1 MLRMT
6 QLTVMIYLLALVIVP
21 VTSFAVA
28 SPQQEES
35 AATEP
40 ETETEAEED
49 QAEESGED
57 TADPTTSF
65 FEATTVTATGS
76 EVDVFDIAT
85 PVSVIP
91 EEEIRRKLPEN
102 AVDLFRALPGVDVNG
117 VGPNQARP
125 IIRGQRGLR
134 VLFMENGLRLNNA
147 RRQSDF
153 GEVSGLIDMDSVAS
167 VEVLRGPASVLY
179 GTDAIGGVLNLVTK
193 SPPYG
198 DGSWM
203 AGSFGLGYTDASEG
217 MKAQGYVQGRQQK
230 WAFNLGATY
239 RDSEDYL
246 SAGGSF
252 GDITLPDDTPV
263 NDTGLQD
270 DSIYGFLSYDFTDSQ
285 FLSFRFNRYRAGETG
300 FGWVDPIL
308 LGELDTVQILYP
320 FQDFNRY
327 TMEYSANALQ
337 ATLANTVRVNL
348 LYQEN
353 ERQLQNNID
362 AYDDVVFGQ
371 PLPPGM
377 FFHVG
382 VETDNFTDLS
392 TLGLRAE
399 ATKILGQNHLL
410 SYGGEYYDDDS
421 FNTDYSLISGA
432 LAMQTDPTKPPER
445 FTPPFFEDEDDI
457 ANTPNAENIA
467 WGLFAQD
474 QFLLGSRFSATA
486 GIRYANTETKAKE
499 TPGLDTTGMDFSDDD
514 FVGAV
519 SGVYQATSH
528 LNLVGTYGTAFR
540 APNIVERLFNGLTP
554 EGSGYQILNPDLQ
567 SEESENVDLGLK
579 YRRMNAVFEVMI
591 FRNEITNGIV
601 QEFLSDEE
609 ISELPEDVQKE
620 IEDSGAR
627 FVVQQ
632 QNASKLRFEGV
643 EVMIGYR
650 ANRGV
655 SVGANYT
662 HLTADRLDSE
672 QPPTGNTYTDKFNFH
687 TRYDR
692 PTGKYWVEYRLRHN
706 GSADA
711 ETDPDAPLT
720 PVGDTLPAFTIHT
733 LSGGVVLF
741 ERGRQQH
748 SLTLVIDN
756 FTDELYSEFSNATFF
771 RPQPRRNF
779 IVNYRL
785 RI

>member
-1 MLRMT
+1 MLRTT
-6 QLTVMIYLLALVIVP
+6 QTTILICLLALVVMP
-21 VTSFAVA
+21 VSTWAA
-28 SPQQEES
+28 PSPQQDES
-35 AATEP
+35 TAAEQ
-40 ETETEAEED
+40 EAEIEAEEGEEAG
-49 QAEESGED
+49 AEPAS
-57 TADPTTSF
+57 SF

-76 EVDVFDIAT
+76 EVDVFSIAT

-91 EEEIRRKLPEN
+91 EAEIQRKLPEN
-102 AVDLFRALPGVDVNG
+102 AVDLFRAQPGVDVNG

-153 GEVSGLIDMDSVAS
+153 GEISGLIDMGSVGS

-193 SPPYG
+193 SPAYG
-198 DGSWM
+198 DGSWT
-203 AGSFGLGYTDASEG
+203 AGSVGLGYADASDG
-217 MKAQGYVQGRQQK
+217 FRGQGYVQGRQQK

-239 RDSEDYL
+239 RDSSDYL
-246 SAGGSF
+246 AAGGSY

-270 DSIYGFLSYDFTDSQ
+270 DAIYGFLSYDFTDSQ
-285 FLSFRFNRYRAGETG
+285 LLSFRFNRYRAGFTG

-308 LGELDTVQILYP
+308 LGELDKVQITYP
-320 FQDFNRY
+320 YQDFDRY
-327 TMEYSANALQ
+327 TMEYNASALQ
-337 ATLANTVRVNL
+337 SALANTVRVNL

-353 ERQLQNNID
+353 QRELVNNID
-362 AYDDVVFGQ
+362 AYSSEVFGQ
-371 PLPPGM
+371 PLPPGL

-382 VETDNFTDLS
+382 VNTENFTDLS

-399 ATKILGQNHLL
+399 ASKILGQNHLL

-421 FNTDYSLISGA
+421 LNTDYSLTQGA
-432 LAMQTDPTKPPER
+432 LAMQTDPTKPPED
-445 FTPPFFEDEDDI
+445 FTPPFFTDEDDI

-474 QFLLGSRFSATA
+474 QFLIGSRFSGTV

-499 TPGLDTTGMDFSDDD
+499 TPGLDTTGLDFSDDD

-519 SGVYQATSH
+519 SGVYQVTSN
-528 LNLVGTYGTAFR
+528 LNIVGTAGTAFR

-554 EGSGYQILNPDLQ
+554 EGSGYQILNPDLK
-567 SEESENVDLGLK
+567 SENSTNFDLGMK
-579 YRRMNAVFEVMI
+579 YRRMNAVFELMI
-591 FRNEITNGIV
+591 FRNEIKDGIV
-601 QEFLSDEE
+601 QEFLSPEQ
-609 ISELPEDVQKE
+609 ISQLPPEVQKE
-620 IEDSGAR
+620 IEDSGASV
-627 FVVQQ
+627 VVQQ
-632 QNASKLRFEGV
+632 QNVSKLRFEGV
-643 EVMIGYR
+643 ETMIGWR
-650 ANRGV
+650 ANNGV
-655 SVGANYT
+655 SIGANYT
-662 HLTADRLDSE
+662 YLDAE
-672 QPPTGNTYTDKFNFH
+672 RVDTGTPTGDTYKNKFNFH

-711 ETDPDAPLT
+711 VNDPDAPI
-720 PVGDTLPAFTIHT
+720 PAVGETLPAFTIHT

-741 ERGRQQH
+741 ERGSQQH

-771 RPQPRRNF
+771 RPQSRRNF
-779 IVNYRL
+779 LVSYRL

>member
-1 MLRMT
+1 MLRTT
-6 QLTVMIYLLALVIVP
+6 QATIWICLLALVLVP
-21 VTSFAVA
+21 VTSWAIP
-28 SPQQEES
+28 SPQQDES
-35 AATEP
+35 ATVEQEETDTEA
-40 ETETEAEED
+40 TEAEED
-49 QAEESGED
+49 AEP
-57 TADPTTSF
+57 ADSF
-65 FEATTVTATGS
+65 FEATTVTATGT
-76 EVDVFDIAT
+76 EVDVFSIAT
-85 PVSVIP
+85 PVAVIP
-91 EEEIRRKLPEN
+91 EEEIEKKLPEN
-102 AVDLFRALPGVDVNG
+102 AVDLFRAQPGVDVNG

-153 GEVSGLIDMDSVAS
+153 GEISGLIDMGSVGS

-193 SPPYG
+193 SPAYG
-198 DGSWM
+198 DGSWV
-203 AGSFGLGYTDASEG
+203 AGSLGLGYTDASDG
-217 MKAQGYVQGRQQK
+217 LRAQGYIQGRQEK

-239 RDSEDYL
+239 RDSSDYL
-246 SAGGSF
+246 AAGGSY

-285 FLSFRFNRYRAGETG
+285 LLSFRFNRYRAGETG
-300 FGWVDPIL
+300 FGWVDPLL
-308 LGELDTVQILYP
+308 LGELDRVQITYP
-320 FQDFNRY
+320 FQDFDRY
-327 TMEYSANALQ
+327 TMEYNASALQ
-337 ATLANTVRVNL
+337 SVLANTARVNL

-353 ERQLQNNID
+353 QRELVNNID
-362 AYDDVVFGQ
+362 AYSPFSG
-371 PLPPGM
+371 PLL
-377 FFHVG
+377 FHIG
-382 VETDNFTDLS
+382 VTTENFTDLS

-399 ATKILGQNHLL
+399 ASKILGDNHLL

-421 FNTDYSLISGA
+421 FNTDYSFTYGA
-432 LAMQTDPTKPPER
+432 LAMQMDPTLPPEDI
-445 FTPPFFEDEDDI
+445 TPPFFTDEDDI

-467 WGLFAQD
+467 FGLFAQD
-474 QFLLGSRFSATA
+474 QFLLGSRFSGTV

-499 TPGLDTTGMDFSDDD
+499 TSGLDTAGLDFSDDD

-519 SGVYQATSH
+519 SGVYQATNN
-528 LNLVGTYGTAFR
+528 LNLVGTLGTAFR

-567 SEESENVDLGLK
+567 SETSLNWDLGLK
-579 YRRMNAVFEVMI
+579 YRRMNAIFEIMI
-591 FRNEITNGIV
+591 FRNEITDGIV

-609 ISELPEDVQKE
+609 IAQLPPDVQEE
-620 IEDSGAR
+620 IENSGAGV
-627 FVVQQ
+627 VVQQ
-632 QNASKLRFEGV
+632 QNASKLRYEGV
-643 EVMIGYR
+643 ETTIGW
-650 ANRGV
+650 RG
-655 SVGANYT
+655 SRGFSIGANYT
-662 HLTADRLDSE
+662 YLDSE
-672 QPPTGNTYTDKFNFH
+672 RVDTGAPTGDTYNNKFNFN

-692 PTGKYWVEYRLRHN
+692 PTGRFWVEYRLRHN

-711 ETDPDAPLT
+711 VTDPDAPIP
-720 PVGDTLPAFTIHT
+720 PVGETLPAFTIHT

-741 ERGRQQH
+741 ERASQQH

-779 IVNYRL
+779 LVTYRL

>member
-1 MLRMT
+1 MLRTT
-6 QLTVMIYLLALVIVP
+6 QATIWICLLAMVLVP
-21 VTSFAVA
+21 VTSWAA
-28 SPQQEES
+28 PSPQQDES
-35 AATEP
+35 ATVEQDTDTEV
-40 ETETEAEED
+40 AGGEED
-49 QAEESGED
+49 AEP
-57 TADPTTSF
+57 ADSF
-65 FEATTVTATGS
+65 FEATTVTATGT
-76 EVDVFDIAT
+76 EVDVFSIAT

-91 EEEIRRKLPEN
+91 EEEIERKLPEN
-102 AVDLFRALPGVDVNG
+102 AVDLFRAQPGVDVNG

-147 RRQSDF
+147 RR
-153 GEVSGLIDMDSVAS
+153 LIDMGSVGS

-193 SPPYG
+193 SPAYG

-203 AGSFGLGYTDASEG
+203 AGSVGLGYADASDG
-217 MKAQGYVQGRQQK
+217 FRGQGYIQGRQQK

-239 RDSEDYL
+239 RDSSEYL
-246 SAGGSF
+246 AAGGSY

-285 FLSFRFNRYRAGETG
+285 LLSFRFNRYRAGETG
-300 FGWVDPIL
+300 FGWVDPLL
-308 LGELDTVQILYP
+308 LGELDRVQITYP
-320 FQDFNRY
+320 FQDFDRY
-327 TMEYSANALQ
+327 TMEYNASALQ
-337 ATLANTVRVNL
+337 SVVANTVRVNL

-353 ERQLQNNID
+353 QRELVNNID
-362 AYDDVVFGQ
+362 AYSPFSG
-371 PLPPGM
+371 PLL
-377 FFHVG
+377 FHIG
-382 VETDNFTDLS
+382 VNTENFTDLS
-392 TLGLRAE
+392 TVGLRAE
-399 ATKILGQNHLL
+399 ASKILGDNHLL

-421 FNTDYSLISGA
+421 FNTDYSFTYGA
-432 LAMQTDPTKPPER
+432 LAMQMDPTLPPEDI
-445 FTPPFFEDEDDI
+445 TPPFFTVEDDI

-467 WGLFAQD
+467 FGLFAQD
-474 QFLLGSRFSATA
+474 QFLLGSRFSGTV

-499 TPGLDTTGMDFSDDD
+499 TPGLDTTGLDFSDDD
-514 FVGAV
+514 FVGAI
-519 SGVYQATSH
+519 SGVYQATNN
-528 LNLVGTYGTAFR
+528 LNVVGTLGTAFR

-567 SEESENVDLGLK
+567 SETSLNWDLGLK

-591 FRNEITNGIV
+591 FRNEIEDGIV

-609 ISELPEDVQKE
+609 ISQLPPDVQDD
-620 IEDSGAR
+620 IENSGASV
-627 FVVQQ
+627 VVQQ
-632 QNASKLRFEGV
+632 QNASKLRYEGV
-643 EVMIGYR
+643 ETTIGWR
-650 ANRGV
+650 GNRGF
-655 SVGANYT
+655 SIGANYT
-662 HLTADRLDSE
+662 YLDSE
-672 QPPTGNTYTDKFNFH
+672 RVDTGAPTGDTYNNKFNFN

-692 PTGKYWVEYRLRHN
+692 PTGRYWVEYRLRHN

-711 ETDPDAPLT
+711 VTDPDAPI
-720 PVGDTLPAFTIHT
+720 PAVGETLPAFTIHT

-741 ERGRQQH
+741 ERASQQH

-771 RPQPRRNF
+771 RPQARRNF
-779 IVNYRL
+779 IVSYRL